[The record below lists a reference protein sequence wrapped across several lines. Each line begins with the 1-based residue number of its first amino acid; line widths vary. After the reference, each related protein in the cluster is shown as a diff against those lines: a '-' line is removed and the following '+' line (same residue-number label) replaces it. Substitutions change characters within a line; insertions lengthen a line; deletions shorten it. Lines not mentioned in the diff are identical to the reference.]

1 MNTII
6 VVDDDQVFCGLL
18 KTVLEFED
26 YQVIVESNPSAVVDV
41 VRQNQPILVLMD
53 LHAKSGDT
61 LGVLKQLRTDDATRS
76 IPVVMTSGMDR
87 SDICLAAGAD
97 AFLLKPFRPD
107 ELTALVAQILQ
118 KGETAS
124 G

>member
-53 LHAKSGDT
+53 LHAQHGDT

>member
-53 LHAKSGDT
+53 LHAKRGDT